1 MFTHFILEVRINVDD
16 DKNLEKEDKNEKE
29 KKKISEIN
37 ETLKLGKIKQNNFF
51 FFVCFSLIAMDIKK
65 GY

>member
-16 DKNLEKEDKNEKE
+16 DKNLEIEDKTEKE

-37 ETLKLGKIKQNNFF
+37 ENLKLGKIKQN
-51 FFVCFSLIAMDIKK
+51 KK
-65 GY
+65 I